1 MRNRQEGFSLI
12 ELLVVVAII
21 LIIAAIAIPNLLSS
35 RMSANEASAVGSL
48 RTYTTAMIAYSAQC
62 PNIGFPNDLTG
73 LGPGAGDCTGM
84 GVVDDVLGGSITP
97 AKNGYAF
104 TYVVVPG
111 PALNDGYTLNAECR
125 PSIAWHNRPPQLLH
139 RPGRRDLLQPVS
151 FGEPDRPG
159 APVGRNASAENDSR
173 LPGRFEDSIRPSLNR
188 CS

>member
-1 MRNRQEGFSLI
+1 MRNRQKGFSLI

-62 PNIGFPNDLTG
+62 TNIGFPNDLTG

-111 PALNDGYTLNAECR
+111 PALNDGYTLNAD
-125 PSIAWHNRPPQLLH
+125 PQS
-139 RPGRRDLLQPVS
+139 RGTTGRRS
-151 FGEPDRPG
+151 FYTDQ
-159 APVGRNASAENDSR
+159 VGVIYYNQSASASPTDPA
-173 LPGRFEDSIRPSLNR
+173 LQ
-188 CS
+188 